1 MMKMKKEINSID
13 VQNSWLTTVKK
24 DYRKNKMLYLFILPV
39 IAYFII
45 FKYLPIYGAL
55 IAFKDFAPAK
65 GVLGS
70 DWVGLKHFI
79 RFFSIPTFKTVL
91 GNTLKISISSI
102 IFCFPMPII
111 LALLMNEL
119 RCPTFKKIAQNAT
132 YLPHFISLVVIC
144 GIIKDFT
151 KDTGIVTYFLSFFG
165 VPEVTLL
172 SVPEYFL
179 PIYIVSEIWQTMG
192 WSSVIFL
199 SALTSIDASL
209 YEAAGIDG
217 AGKFKQLIHITI
229 PGIAPTII
237 TMLILQVGQ
246 VMNVGYE
253 KILLM
258 SNNSILDATDVIST
272 YVYRV
277 GLINNS
283 FSYSTAVNLFNSVI
297 NLALLLITNKI
308 SKSVSDTSLW

>member
-1 MMKMKKEINSID
+1 MKKEMNY
-13 VQNSWLTTVKK
+13 VVTQNSWFTMIKK
-24 DYRKNKMLYLFILPV
+24 DYRKNKMLYLFLTPV
-39 IAYFII
+39 LLYFII
-45 FKYLPIYGAL
+45 FKYIPIYGAL
-55 IAFKDFAPAK
+55 IAFKDFVPAK

-79 RFFSIPTFKTVL
+79 RFFSIPTFKSVL

-102 IFCFPMPII
+102 IFGFPMPII

-119 RCPTFKKIAQNAT
+119 KCKKFKKIAQNAT

-165 VPEVTLL
+165 VPKTTLL
-172 SVPEYFL
+172 AAPEYFL
-179 PIYIVSEIWQTMG
+179 PVYIVSEIWQTMG
-192 WSSVIFL
+192 WSSVIYL

-209 YEAAGIDG
+209 YEAAQIDG
-217 AGKFKQLIHITI
+217 AGKFKQLLHVTL
-229 PGIAPTII
+229 PGIAPTVI
-237 TMLILQVGQ
+237 TMLILSVGQ

-253 KILLM
+253 KILLL
-258 SNNSILDATDVIST
+258 SNNAILDVSDVIST

-283 FSYSTAVNLFNSVI
+283 FSYSTAVNMFNSVV
-297 NLALLLITNKI
+297 NLILLFITNKI
-308 SKSVSDTSLW
+308 SRTVSETSLW

>member
-1 MMKMKKEINSID
+1 MKMKRELNNTGFD
-13 VQNSWLTTVKK
+13 CSWGEMVKK
-24 DYRKNKMLYLFILPV
+24 DFKKNKTLYLFLVPV
-39 IAYFII
+39 LAFFII
-45 FKYLPIYGAL
+45 FRYIPIYGAL

-91 GNTLKISISSI
+91 GNTLKISLSSI
-102 IFCFPMPII
+102 IFCFPMPVI

-119 RCPTFKKIAQNAT
+119 RCTKFKKIAQNAT

-209 YEAAGIDG
+209 YEAAEIDG
-217 AGKFKQLIHITI
+217 AGKFKQLIHITL

-246 VMNVGYE
+246 IMNVGYE

-297 NLALLLITNKI
+297 NLILLLITNKI
-308 SKSVSDTSLW
+308 SKTVSDTSLW

>member
-1 MMKMKKEINSID
+1 MKKEMNY
-13 VQNSWLTTVKK
+13 VVTQNSWFTMIKK
-24 DYRKNKMLYLFILPV
+24 DYRKNKMLYLFLTPV
-39 IAYFII
+39 LLYFII
-45 FKYLPIYGAL
+45 FKYIPIYGAL
-55 IAFKDFAPAK
+55 IAFKDFVPAK

-79 RFFSIPTFKTVL
+79 RFFSIPTFKSVL

-102 IFCFPMPII
+102 IFGFPMPII

-119 RCPTFKKIAQNAT
+119 KCKKFKRIAQNAT

-165 VPEVTLL
+165 VPKTTLL
-172 SVPEYFL
+172 AAPEYFL
-179 PIYIVSEIWQTMG
+179 PVYIVSEIWQTMG
-192 WSSVIFL
+192 WSSVIYL

-209 YEAAGIDG
+209 YEAAQIDG
-217 AGKFKQLIHITI
+217 AGKFKQLLHVTL
-229 PGIAPTII
+229 PGIAPTVI
-237 TMLILQVGQ
+237 TMLILSVGQ

-253 KILLM
+253 KILLL
-258 SNNSILDATDVIST
+258 SNNAILDVSDVIST

-283 FSYSTAVNLFNSVI
+283 FSYSTAVNMFNSVV
-297 NLALLLITNKI
+297 NLILLFITNKI
-308 SKSVSDTSLW
+308 SRTVSETSLW

>member
-1 MMKMKKEINSID
+1 MKKEMNYA
-13 VQNSWLTTVKK
+13 VTQNSWFTTIKK
-24 DYRKNKMLYLFILPV
+24 DYRKNKMLYLFLTPV
-39 IAYFII
+39 LLYFII
-45 FKYLPIYGAL
+45 FKYIPIYGAL
-55 IAFKDFAPAK
+55 IAFKDFVPAK

-79 RFFSIPTFKTVL
+79 RFFSIPTFKSVL

-102 IFCFPMPII
+102 VFGFPMPII

-119 RCPTFKKIAQNAT
+119 KCKKFKRIAQNAT

-165 VPEVTLL
+165 VPKTTLL
-172 SVPEYFL
+172 AAPEYFL
-179 PIYIVSEIWQTMG
+179 PVYIVSEIWQTMG
-192 WSSVIFL
+192 WSSVIYL

-209 YEAAGIDG
+209 YEAAQIDG
-217 AGKFKQLIHITI
+217 AGKFKQLLHVTL
-229 PGIAPTII
+229 PGIAPTVI
-237 TMLILQVGQ
+237 TMLILSVGQ

-253 KILLM
+253 KILLL
-258 SNNSILDATDVIST
+258 SNNAILDVSDVIST

-283 FSYSTAVNLFNSVI
+283 FSYSTAVNMFNSVV
-297 NLALLLITNKI
+297 NLILLFITNKI
-308 SKSVSDTSLW
+308 SRTVSETSLW